1 MTHYSVI
8 VIAEGAMTGLV
19 AGAGL
24 GLLFMLA
31 TLVGQ
36 ALDRGA
42 RETAWRNIAAARRV
56 NNATVVHLQ
65 EWAANLDT
73 REKELDVREWR
84 LDQRERKPDTD

>member
-1 MTHYSVI
+1 
-8 VIAEGAMTGLV
+8 MTGLI

-36 ALDRGA
+36 ALDSGA
-42 RETAWRNIAAARRV
+42 REAAWRNIAAARRV
-56 NNATVVHLQ
+56 NHETAVHLR
-65 EWAANLDT
+65 EWTAELDT

-84 LDQRERKPDTD
+84 LERRERRPDAD